1 MNEILSAIPFSL
13 LLAVA
18 AGPIFFIVIETSI
31 SKGVRAAFTVDL
43 GAVLAD
49 LVFIGIVFLGTKPLL
64 NSIQDNPRWF
74 VLGGILLTFFG
85 LISFFKNHKEKSST
99 SNNEH
104 PQPAATHLLSY
115 LAKGFFI
122 NLINTGALL
131 FWLGMFFYFGPK
143 FDMDTQRIVLFFSTV
158 LAGYLIIGLI
168 KIILAKQL
176 KNRLTPQRIYTLKQA
191 VNILLIGFGLFFIFQ
206 GLFPK
211 QKEQLLNNLNDIQV
225 GKVEAP
231 SGFEPLYK
239 LLQSSA

>member
-1 MNEILSAIPFSL
+1 MNEILSAIPFSF
-13 LLAVA
+13 LLAVS

-31 SKGVRAAFTVDL
+31 SKGVRAAFSVDL

-64 NSIQDNPRWF
+64 QSIQDNPRWF
-74 VLGGILLTFFG
+74 LLGGILLASFAI
-85 LISFFKNHKEKSST
+85 ISIVKNYKEKKVV
-99 SNNEH
+99 SNNK
-104 PQPAATHLLSY
+104 QTQTLATNLLSY

-131 FWLGMFFYFGPK
+131 FWLGMFLYFVPK
-143 FDMDTQRIVLFFSTV
+143 LEMDTNRVILFFSTI
-158 LAGYLIIGLI
+158 LIGYLIIGI
-168 KIILAKQL
+168 VKIILAKQL
-176 KNRLTPQRIYTLKQA
+176 KSRLTPRRIYTLKQA
-191 VNILLIGFGLFFIFQ
+191 VNVLLVAFGMFFMFQ
-206 GLFPK
+206 GLFPEK
-211 QKEQLLNNLNDIQV
+211 KDQLMNNLNGIQV